1 MSKLIDGVLVANSV
15 KAEVKAE
22 VEALKQKGIS
32 VGLAVI
38 LVGNNAASEIYVRNK
53 QRACEAV
60 GINSYKY
67 LLSENTTEEELLALI
82 EKLNGDSKV
91 NGILCQLPLPS
102 HINKSAVVSYI
113 DPIKDVDGFNPQ
125 NAGKMLSSSRC
136 LLPCTPQGVIKLLD
150 YYGIEIEG
158 KNCAVIGRSDIVG
171 KPMAVLLNERNATVT
186 LCHSKTADMKNILKN
201 ADIIVSATGKPRLV
215 TADMVKAGA
224 VVIDV
229 GITREKG
236 KLCGD
241 VDFENVS
248 KKASFI
254 SPVPG
259 GVGPMTIA
267 MLLKNTLKAA
277 KLQNGEA

>member
-67 LLSENTTEEELLALI
+67 LLSESTTKKELLALI

-102 HINKSAVVSYI
+102 HINKSAVVSCI

-186 LCHSKTADMKNILKN
+186 LCHSKTKDMKNILKN
-201 ADIIVSATGKPRLV
+201 ADIIVSATGKPKLV

-229 GITREKG
+229 GITRENG